1 MFFFSR
7 PLITMA
13 LVLGCT
19 LSAIGGS
26 IRYNLDTDPAKIDQ
40 FIIIVGNVPE
50 KSKNTEVR
58 QVVIERVLNGPILRK
73 GQKASIAFDK
83 DSDLKAGYYILI
95 LEYNNEQLFFGY
107 NRLILTPFV
116 NDLPLTSAEDPVIN
130 DVALIIDTAKITV
143 PGLKWQRL
151 QEMAIQMKD
160 RPAVMLYVI
169 DAQSNIVRQ
178 TQQGFINLLTRI
190 LNHSG
195 DYPLAVVISSDK
207 TLIGQGADVGKK
219 WESSAE
225 RKAIFTDLK
234 INTPKDDPSYP
245 YIENV
250 LRAFD
255 K

>member
-1 MFFFSR
+1 MLR
-7 PLITMA
+7 ITQSITVI
-13 LVLGCT
+13 VLMVIGT
-19 LSAIGGS
+19 LCAIGGTV
-26 IRYNLDTDPAKIDQ
+26 RYNLDTDPAKIDQ

-58 QVVIERVLNGPILRK
+58 QVAVERVLNGPILRK
-73 GQKASIAFDK
+73 GQKASIMFDN
-83 DSDLKAGYYILI
+83 DNDPKAGYYILI

-178 TQQGFINLLTRI
+178 TQQGFIDLLTRI
-190 LNHSG
+190 LNHSS
-195 DYPLAVVISSDK
+195 DYPLAVVVSADK
-207 TLIGQGADVGKK
+207 TLISQGAEVGKK

-234 INTPKDDPSYP
+234 MNTPKDDPSYP